1 MNEYETIFLIS
12 NRIKEEQRRNVVNKI
27 KELISSNGQ
36 IDTTE
41 DLGEKKLAYEVKK
54 HKKAFY
60 YIINFKSKSEF
71 IYKLERN
78 YKLNE
83 EIIKFMT
90 IRKSEY

>member
-41 DLGEKKLAYEVKK
+41 DLGEKKLAYEIKK

-60 YIINFKSKSEF
+60 YIINFKSKPEF

>member
-60 YIINFKSKSEF
+60 YIINFKSKPEF
-71 IYKLERN
+71 IYNLERN

>member
-41 DLGEKKLAYEVKK
+41 DLGEKKLAYEIKK

-60 YIINFKSKSEF
+60 YIINFKSKPEF

-90 IRKSEY
+90 IRKSED

>member
-90 IRKSEY
+90 IRKSED

>member
-12 NRIKEEQRRNVVNKI
+12 NRIKEEQRKNVVNKI

-41 DLGEKKLAYEVKK
+41 DLGEKKLAYEIKK

-60 YIINFKSKSEF
+60 YIINFKSKPEF

-90 IRKSEY
+90 IRKSED

>member
-41 DLGEKKLAYEVKK
+41 DLGEKKLAYEIKK

-60 YIINFKSKSEF
+60 YIINFKSKPEF
-71 IYKLERN
+71 IYNLERN

-90 IRKSEY
+90 IRKSED

>member
-60 YIINFKSKSEF
+60 YIINFKSKPEF

-90 IRKSEY
+90 IRKSED